1 MKARQVTKAKQVS
14 IHPGIVSEM
23 REHYECD
30 QDRLSQIVGL
40 SEKTL
45 RALDHGGRHK
55 VETVFQ
61 LESALWEGSD
71 SRADIWTTEVDGED
85 APARVYSKLGELSPM
100 TEFKIIEGKR
110 CFAISLPSSGLIK
123 LIEDRAQRFK
133 SRCDPETV
141 GDSPDHLKDQRL
153 LAYDNYVWKLSEAME
168 GRRQIRRD
176 NRMTPSNPQ
185 ARYGVPEEYR
195 FTIQDA
201 LLPLTNAQSKCVQ
214 LLDQAIN
221 ELIRAAVET
230 KDTSSPSLLDQMKSE
245 GIEPQRKALM
255 ALIAKLKRLNIN
267 VLAYSRSK
275 KVRMMDDTYDRPV
288 DSDREYG
295 LESKGYLFTMYSG
308 LTHIVLASSNYL
320 RVPFPIHEY
329 EIDWAPEPMWLCKA
343 RNGIDGFEEKYDVV
357 EGLGIPEWSDEEIS
371 LPKKSNVLKL
381 VTETN
386 GNDDGT
392 H

>member
-1 MKARQVTKAKQVS
+1 MKAKQVTKAKQVS

-61 LESALWEGSD
+61 LESALWEQWSD
-71 SRADIWTTEVDGED
+71 SWADIWTTQVNGEN
-85 APARVYSKLGELSPM
+85 APPRLYSKLDELSPI
-100 TEFKIIEGKR
+100 TEFKINEGKR

-133 SRCDPETV
+133 SSCDPETV
-141 GDSPDHLKDQRL
+141 GDSPDHLRKQRL
-153 LAYDNYVWKLSEAME
+153 LAYDNYVWNLSEAME

-176 NRMTPSNPQ
+176 NRMTPSNRQ
-185 ARYGVPEEYR
+185 ACYGVPEEYR

-230 KDTSSPSLLDQMKSE
+230 KDTYSDSLLDQMKSE

-275 KVRMMDDTYDRPV
+275 KVRMMDGTYGV
-288 DSDREYG
+288 SDSEDGYG
-295 LESKGYLFTMYSG
+295 LKSSEYLFTVYSG

-329 EIDWAPEPMWLCKA
+329 EIKWTNEPMWENKMQMI
-343 RNGIDGFEEKYDVV
+343 GDEMEPYDVI
-357 EGLGIPEWSDEEIS
+357 EGLGTRERSNEEIS
-371 LPKKSNVLKL
+371 IQKKSNVLKL

-386 GNDDGT
+386 GNEDGT